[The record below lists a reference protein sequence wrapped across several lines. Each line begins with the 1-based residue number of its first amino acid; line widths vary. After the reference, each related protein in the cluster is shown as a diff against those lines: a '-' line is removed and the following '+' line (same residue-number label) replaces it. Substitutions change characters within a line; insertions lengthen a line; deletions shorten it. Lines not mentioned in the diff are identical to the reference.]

1 MDASRER
8 DVFASR
14 IDRVR
19 RMMDQAKV
27 DLLVAYSNDQHSI
40 GTLDAVR
47 WLSGFKPMAEAAVL
61 LPKDDQ
67 PTLTVS
73 PVWDEARARK
83 RSWIDRVAADNDFGA
98 ALGRPAT
105 SARVGLLGASRRS
118 VATKAVL
125 EGLFPAG
132 MTSLDQELEQLAA
145 VRDEL
150 ELQLM
155 QQATDVA
162 EQGYQH
168 LLETAWP
175 GMREYELAAEVERFV
190 KLLGADDNF
199 LLLCA
204 SRQHPAVRA
213 PNDRILDVGDVII
226 GEVSPS
232 VRGQFTQICRT
243 AVIGP
248 VSEVQR
254 HHHQLLVDSMLAGMT
269 AGRPGVTVSRVVQ
282 AMNEAPVEA
291 GFERYCHPP
300 YMRVRGH
307 GLGLGSAMPGDL
319 SLDNQTPL
327 QAGMTFVIHPNQF
340 LPDTGYL
347 MVGEPVVVTESGLQP
362 FTKRTPGIDSIS

>member
-8 DVFASR
+8 DVFATR
-14 IDRVR
+14 IEKVR
-19 RMMDQAKV
+19 RMMDEARV
-27 DLLVAYSNDQHSI
+27 DLLIGYSNGQHSM

-47 WLSGFKPMAEAAVL
+47 WLSGFKPMADAAVL
-61 LPKDDQ
+61 LPKDGE

-83 RSWIDRVAADNDFGA
+83 RSWVEHVVAANDFGT
-98 ALGRPAT
+98 ALGRPA
-105 SARVGLLGASRRS
+105 AGAKVGFLGMGRRS
-118 VATKAVL
+118 PAIKA
-125 EGLFPAG
+125 LFESQFSAG
-132 MTSLDQELEQLAA
+132 MTNLDQQLEQLAA

-150 ELQLM
+150 ELELT
-155 QQATDVA
+155 QQATDIA
-162 EQGYQH
+162 EQGYEH

-190 KLLGADDNF
+190 KSLGADDNF

-213 PNDRILDVGDVII
+213 PNDRVLDVGDLII

-243 AVIGP
+243 AVIGA
-248 VSEVQR
+248 VSEVQQ
-254 HHHQLLVDSMLAGMT
+254 HHHQLLVESMLAGMS
-269 AGRPGVTVSRVVQ
+269 AGRPGVTVGRVVQ
-282 AMNEAPVEA
+282 AMNEAPTAA
-291 GFERYCHPP
+291 GFEKYCHPP

-307 GLGLGSAMPGDL
+307 GLGLGSTLPGDL

-347 MVGEPVVVTESGLQP
+347 MVGEPVVVTDNGLQP